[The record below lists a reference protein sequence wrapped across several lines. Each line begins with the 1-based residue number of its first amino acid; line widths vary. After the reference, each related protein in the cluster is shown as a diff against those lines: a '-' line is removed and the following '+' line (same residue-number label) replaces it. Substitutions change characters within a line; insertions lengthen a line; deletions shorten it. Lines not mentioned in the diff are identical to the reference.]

1 MGSLP
6 EEFLLLV
13 VVGSGEGAAGTC
25 SRAKKRPKKLTE
37 EVIRLRPSR
46 GKRRAGETQVAKD
59 EAPGKG
65 PRAAGGPKKSDPS
78 RPLPSLGQGRD
89 HI

>member
-13 VVGSGEGAAGTC
+13 VVWSGEGAAGTC

-37 EVIRLRPSR
+37 EVIRLRPSDRNR
-46 GKRRAGETQVAKD
+46 GGEKLKLLKTKPPGR
-59 EAPGKG
+59 APG
-65 PRAAGGPKKSDPS
+65 P
-78 RPLPSLGQGRD
+78 QVEQEV
-89 HI
+89 